1 MTIVKIKAISLE
13 AMDMFTEDQ
22 PCPKNLDH
30 DQLCLLAT
38 EYCFQTLWP
47 HMQDYCGNY
56 HSASRF
62 GVQTF
67 GCVLCAT

>member
-1 MTIVKIKAISLE
+1 
-13 AMDMFTEDQ
+13 MFTEDQ

-47 HMQDYCGNY
+47 QMQDIVEIIILPVALGYRL
-56 HSASRF
+56 S
-62 GVQTF
+62 GVS
-67 GCVLCAT
+67 LCAT